1 MFKNHP
7 VGLRV
12 LFFTEMWER
21 FGFYIMMAVF
31 VLYMDSEFGWADRRK
46 ADFYGIFLGAVY
58 FLPILGGWL
67 GDRILGHRNTIR
79 IGAVLMV
86 LGYVALAVSSVERL
100 PAFYAGLILVSTGTG
115 IFKSN
120 MSVTVGALYESNP
133 TIKDAGFNI
142 YYMGVNLGAAIAPIA
157 ATIIHNV
164 YGSYRISFGAAAAGM
179 VVAIS
184 VFEWG
189 KKLLPATDQRM
200 VAANPAGPVIVA
212 VNKAEE
218 RQRLTTLGI
227 LFLIVIFFWIAFYQN
242 GFALTLFAQRATV
255 LSDILKPETYQFFNP
270 FFILALTPVI
280 VSFFGRLRARGKEP
294 PSAVKIFLGMFIS
307 GFCMLVM
314 VFASLAG
321 GNQDN
326 NSMSPLWLVGSY
338 LVVTL
343 AEILVSPMGQ
353 SYVTKVAPPRMR
365 GLMIGFWFGA
375 TAVGGYGS
383 GYLGRFYD
391 AFPHH
396 QYYLLIATL
405 LFVTSFLVLLFLK
418 KLNKFAP

>member
-31 VLYMDSEFGWADRRK
+31 VLYMDNEFGWADRRK

-67 GDRILGHRNTIR
+67 GDRVLGHRNTIR

-86 LGYVALAVSSVERL
+86 LGYIALAVSSADRL

-133 TIKDAGFNI
+133 AIKDAGFNI
-142 YYMGVNLGAAIAPIA
+142 YYMGVNVGAAIAPIA

-179 VVAIS
+179 VVAIT

-189 KKLLPATDQRM
+189 KKLLPATDQRK
-200 VAANPAGPVIVA
+200 VATNSAGPANDA

-218 RQRLTTLGI
+218 RQRLTALGI

-255 LSDILKPETYQFFNP
+255 VSDILKPETYQFFNP
-270 FFILALTPVI
+270 FFILVLTPVL
-280 VSFFGRLRARGKEP
+280 VSFFGRLR
-294 PSAVKIFLGMFIS
+294 SAEKGTAQRRQDFPGDVRFGILHAGDGLRFAGGRES
-307 GFCMLVM
+307 GRQFNV
-314 VFASLAG
+314 AALAG
-321 GNQDN
+321 GFLPRCDAGGDPCFADGTIVRHQGRARENARADDRV
-326 NSMSPLWLVGSY
+326 LVWRNRGGR
-338 LVVTL
+338 LRL
-343 AEILVSPMGQ
+343 GVSG
-353 SYVTKVAPPRMR
+353 
-365 GLMIGFWFGA
+365 
-375 TAVGGYGS
+375 
-383 GYLGRFYD
+383 
-391 AFPHH
+391 
-396 QYYLLIATL
+396 
-405 LFVTSFLVLLFLK
+405 SFL
-418 KLNKFAP
+418 